1 MVERKTPDNTT
12 RTPAPADGH
21 AATPSPAAAPPA
33 PAPPAAAS
41 PAPAAGEAP
50 DRLALF
56 AERPISP
63 EALKA
68 LAHPLRIAMYNLLGE
83 IGPST
88 ASRLGRLLGESS
100 GQTSYHLRQLE
111 RFGFVEDDPEHT
123 GGRERWWK
131 PVGFSIDGH
140 AMLEDPATAP
150 AARMMLQAVVADRAD
165 VLTRWMSSPHE
176 PEWDDAQIN
185 DRITTDFT
193 PAEAHDVIA
202 AVQRVLEQHIDAAKA
217 RKAAGET
224 EGRRRYRIYLDGLAL
239 PADDPA
245 QPTT

>member
-1 MVERKTPDNTT
+1 MAERKTPHDTAGT
-12 RTPAPADGH
+12 RALADDL
-21 AATPSPAAAPPA
+21 AATPSTAAAPPAAAPPTAAPPA
-33 PAPPAAAS
+33 PAV
-41 PAPAAGEAP
+41 GEAS

-111 RFGFVEDDPEHT
+111 RFGFVEDDPAHT

-217 RKAAGET
+217 RKEAGET
-224 EGRRRYRIYLDGLAL
+224 EGRRRYRIYLDGLPL

-245 QPTT
+245 RPAP

>member
-1 MVERKTPDNTT
+1 MAERKTPDDAD
-12 RTPAPADGH
+12 APL
-21 AATPSPAAAPPA
+21 SV
-33 PAPPAAAS
+33 
-41 PAPAAGEAP
+41 
-50 DRLALF
+50 F
-56 AERPISP
+56 AERPITP

-83 IGPST
+83 VGPST

-111 RFGFVEDDPEHT
+111 RYGFVEDDPEHT

-131 PVGFSIDGH
+131 PVGFSIDGR

-150 AARMMLQAVVADRAD
+150 AARVMLQSVVADRAD
-165 VLTRWMSSPHE
+165 VLTRWMSGPRE

-202 AVQRVLEQHIDAAKA
+202 AVQHVIEEHIQAAKA

-224 EGRRRYRIYLDGLAL
+224 QGRRRYRIYLDGLPL
-239 PADDPA
+239 PADEPG
-245 QPTT
+245 QPTG